1 MTSFNDTRVLY
12 VEPAKW
18 VQALRSVTT
27 GAEPIVMKIEMDGGH
42 GGASGRYVQ
51 WRERAWDYAFVAD
64 SVGAVE
70 LLPGAGLK

>member
-1 MTSFNDTRVLY
+1 MLY

-18 VQALRSVTT
+18 VQRLRIDHR
-27 GAEPIVMKIEMDGGH
+27 GEPIVMKIEMEGGH

-64 SVGAVE
+64 SLGATE
-70 LLPGAGLK
+70 LLPGAGLE